1 MAEISVI
8 TQNTE
13 VKPQDNQVLTK
24 DEKDRF
30 NFIMQRLVRARN
42 VRDQRHVEFDDMTI
56 QEWVDFNAR
65 TANSYLEPR
74 KNRTDTKIVSGTP
87 KTKMKAIISHL
98 MKMEL
103 RAEVFTF
110 DKNENE
116 CVELGRLFSGMIDK
130 SNKIEHDNEKKRLRY
145 EEMMTY
151 GTVFIEEAWVP
162 TRKVEKKITNRTKL
176 DPTTGFEGLKW
187 ITKEQVEYNCEK
199 RIYNMIEVFLG
210 DFRQYELKKQP
221 YLFTR
226 HVMLYDEA
234 EQIYGKWKNWKYV
247 KEGSSKKLTEASGSD
262 DGLAYRNWNLYDLD
276 ENTVEVIKYQDL
288 PNNEYQIIING
299 VMMLPVGF
307 PLPWGWDDYSL
318 KKSVYD
324 PVSSK
329 CAYGKSLISEVRVDG
344 EVYDTMLRML
354 INKANQSIKP
364 PMSNNSNQNITPR
377 IYDAG
382 TIWEGINVNALQKI
396 IDHNGPTPAEIQM
409 FQIVKDN
416 IDKKTVNPTFQGQ
429 QGKGTSTATEIL
441 EMQRQSQIMLGLI
454 LLSVQIL
461 EEGISE
467 LRLYN
472 ILENWTKPVDYEIDS
487 TRKKLKNKF
496 RKVNIKGTGMNG
508 KDVTQIVEFTDEIPI
523 QKEKRQK
530 SYDMLTEEFKDET
543 KSARIEISLP
553 ILNRLKYKF
562 FINVNPSERESDS
575 LNKVLFKEKM
585 DQAITYFGQSVNMDH
600 FKTKWALTW
609 GENPKD
615 AFAEMGINQMEE
627 EMKNK
632 GLQQGQMGPPDTK
645 SIKEGSPVGNSIR
658 RGVGPNN
665 NQAQRV

>member
-210 DFRQYELKKQP
+210 DFRQYELKSNHI
-221 YLFTR
+221 YLQDMSCSMMRQSRFM
-226 HVMLYDEA
+226 VN
-234 EQIYGKWKNWKYV
+234 GKTGN
-247 KEGSSKKLTEASGSD
+247 
-262 DGLAYRNWNLYDLD
+262 
-276 ENTVEVIKYQDL
+276 
-288 PNNEYQIIING
+288 
-299 VMMLPVGF
+299 
-307 PLPWGWDDYSL
+307 
-318 KKSVYD
+318 
-324 PVSSK
+324 
-329 CAYGKSLISEVRVDG
+329 
-344 EVYDTMLRML
+344 MLRR
-354 INKANQSIKP
+354 A
-364 PMSNNSNQNITPR
+364 
-377 IYDAG
+377 
-382 TIWEGINVNALQKI
+382 
-396 IDHNGPTPAEIQM
+396 H
-409 FQIVKDN
+409 
-416 IDKKTVNPTFQGQ
+416 
-429 QGKGTSTATEIL
+429 
-441 EMQRQSQIMLGLI
+441 
-454 LLSVQIL
+454 
-461 EEGISE
+461 
-467 LRLYN
+467 LR
-472 ILENWTKPVDYEIDS
+472 S
-487 TRKKLKNKF
+487 
-496 RKVNIKGTGMNG
+496 
-508 KDVTQIVEFTDEIPI
+508 
-523 QKEKRQK
+523 
-530 SYDMLTEEFKDET
+530 
-543 KSARIEISLP
+543 
-553 ILNRLKYKF
+553 
-562 FINVNPSERESDS
+562 
-575 LNKVLFKEKM
+575 
-585 DQAITYFGQSVNMDH
+585 
-600 FKTKWALTW
+600 
-609 GENPKD
+609 
-615 AFAEMGINQMEE
+615 
-627 EMKNK
+627 
-632 GLQQGQMGPPDTK
+632 
-645 SIKEGSPVGNSIR
+645 
-658 RGVGPNN
+658 
-665 NQAQRV
+665 